1 MNLFKYIKYKDFLT
15 DWIDASPNK
24 GRGVRKKFAD
34 AAGCQLPYVSHVLN
48 GDYHFNSEQIDGIAH
63 LLKLRQVEHEYLLL
77 LVQYERAGTV
87 TLKKFYKKLIED
99 MALKNST
106 IKGKLKSK
114 NSLSNLDRNIYY
126 SEWTYSAIH
135 MLATIPK
142 FRTFNQIVEQ
152 LQLPLA
158 KVEFYVE
165 KLISM
170 GLMKFTNGEFHSLQV
185 DLHLDNDSVNIRQ
198 HHTNWRLKA
207 LNSLDNIQEH
217 HLHYS
222 LAFTIKKED
231 FIKVR
236 EIISS
241 AIKESAD
248 IIRPSEE
255 EELAVLNIDL
265 FDLTKS

>member
-1 MNLFKYIKYKDFLT
+1 MNIFKYLKYKAFLT
-15 DWIDASPNK
+15 DWIDGSPNK
-24 GRGVRKKFAD
+24 GRGVRKKIAV

-48 GDYHFNSEQIDGIAH
+48 GAYHFNSEQIDGIAR

-77 LVQYERAGTV
+77 LVQFERAGTDS
-87 TLKKFYKKLIED
+87 LKKFYKRLIED
-99 MALKNST
+99 MAIKNTT
-106 IKGKLKSK
+106 IQQKLKSK
-114 NSLSNLDRNIYY
+114 NALSSLDRNTYY

-142 FRTFNQIVEQ
+142 FRTFNKIAEH
-152 LQLPLA
+152 LNLPLT
-158 KVEFYVE
+158 KVEICVE

-170 GLMKFTNGEFHSLQV
+170 GLLKLINGELHPQQV
-185 DLHLDNDSVNIRQ
+185 DLHLDKDSMNIRQ
-198 HHTNWRLKA
+198 HHTNWRIKA
-207 LNSLDNIQEH
+207 LNSLDNMQEH

-236 EIISS
+236 EVIST
-241 AIKESAD
+241 AIKDSAD

-255 EELAVLNIDL
+255 EDLAVLNIDL
-265 FDLTKS
+265 FDLN